1 MLDSLKKLY
10 RLISSLFGDNVPE
23 GIAWDRIPPEL
34 MTPRER
40 LLRRSS
46 LIMLWGAVLNLLAAL
61 IAIGAA
67 IHAANQEAALFATLQ
82 EAALSRFIT
91 DADTAALLVIAAIL
105 ANAAILLVL
114 AAVIM
119 AQELWTVF
127 TAWLLT
133 AANLAA
139 LLAFGFTPAILAIVP
154 LLTVGLMTIGD
165 LRAFRLNPVM
175 VKELRGRMRGVRGFA
190 IITIF
195 LTLMSFFTVLLY
207 LLRAPAGG
215 VVVTGDLGRE
225 LFIGVLFI
233 ELMLIIFIVP
243 ALTSGAITNE
253 RERKTYDL
261 LQTTLITKA
270 TFVVGKLQSAL
281 GYIVLLLLSA
291 IPLQSIAFLFGGVS
305 EAELILAPARAAG
318 FGHCAGR
325 VRHVLFLHHRA
336 HAGGHHPLLYRRPR
350 HHRRLAARRAD
361 PLPKRLRQ
369 CRQQLHQPLHRQSH
383 GGSDCD
389 ISRYDRHQPQSNH
402 GHPALAADAHRSSA
416 TGDHARHPRQ
426 QRRVHSNSVAWVLLT
441 LVYLSVTALLVL
453 ISIRRMERQGGV
465 ANQSMRFSAVYAGC
479 AYLNVRRGLCGAT
492 NCSMKDLLA

>member
-1 MLDSLKKLY
+1 MIETLKKLY
-10 RLISSLFGDNVPE
+10 RLIGNLFGDNVPE
-23 GIAWDRIPPEL
+23 GVAWDRIPPEL
-34 MTPRER
+34 MTPREQ

-46 LIMLWGAVLNLLAAL
+46 LIMLWGALVNLAAALVL
-61 IAIGAA
+61 IGVA
-67 IHAANQEAALFATLQ
+67 IHAANQDKALFLALQ
-82 EAALSRFIT
+82 EATLNRFII
-91 DADTAALLVIAAIL
+91 DADTAALLIIAGIL

-139 LLAFGFTPAILAIVP
+139 LLVFGFTAGILAIAP

-190 IITIF
+190 IITVF
-195 LTLMSFFTVLLY
+195 LTLMSFFTILLY
-207 LLRAPAGG
+207 LLRVPAGG

-243 ALTSGAITNE
+243 ALTAGAITTE

-270 TFVVGKLQSAL
+270 TFVVGKMQSAL
-281 GYIVLLLLSA
+281 GYIMLLLLSA
-291 IPLQSIAFLFGGVS
+291 IPMQSIAFLFGGVS
-305 EAELILAPARAAG
+305 EAELMLALLALLVSALALG
-318 FGHCAGR
+318 AFGMFFSSITER
-325 VRHVLFLHHRA
+325 T
-336 HAGGHHPLLYRRPR
+336 
-350 HHRRLAARRAD
+350 LAATIRSYTVAIGITVGL
-361 PLPKRLRQ
+361 PLVALILFQNAYGNVVNNIAAKVSDNPAVEAAFIYLDMIATGLNPIMATLRSQ
-369 CRQQLHQPLHRQSH
+369 QMLIDHQQLVTMRVTLSSN
-383 GGSDCD
+383 GSS
-389 ISRYDRHQPQSNH
+389 IPILSP
-402 GHPALAADAHRSSA
+402 
-416 TGDHARHPRQ
+416 
-426 QRRVHSNSVAWVLLT
+426 WVLLT

-453 ISIRRMERQGGV
+453 ASIRRMERQGG
-465 ANQSMRFSAVYAGC
+465 
-479 AYLNVRRGLCGAT
+479 
-492 NCSMKDLLA
+492 

>member
-1 MLDSLKKLY
+1 MLEFLKKLY

-23 GIAWDRIPPEL
+23 GVAWDRIPPEL

-46 LIMLWGAVLNLLAAL
+46 LIMFWGALLNFIAA
-61 IAIGAA
+61 IIVIGIA
-67 IHAANQEAALFATLQ
+67 IHAGSRDASVFLALQ
-82 EAALSRFIT
+82 EAALSRFYI
-91 DADTAALLVIAAIL
+91 DADTAALLIFAGIAA
-105 ANAAILLVL
+105 NGAILLVL

-133 AANLAA
+133 AANLAG
-139 LLAFGFTPAILAIVP
+139 LLVFGFTPAILAMAP
-154 LLTVGLMTIGD
+154 LVTVGLLTIGD

-190 IITIF
+190 IISIF
-195 LTLMSFFTVLLY
+195 LTLMSFFTILLY
-207 LLRAPAGG
+207 LLRVPAGG

-243 ALTSGAITNE
+243 ALTAGAITTE

-270 TFVVGKLQSAL
+270 TFVVGKMQSAL

-305 EAELILAPARAAG
+305 EAELILALLVLLVSAIALGA
-318 FGHCAGR
+318 FGMFFSSITER
-325 VRHVLFLHHRA
+325 T
-336 HAGGHHPLLYRRPR
+336 
-350 HHRRLAARRAD
+350 LAATIRSYTVAIAITVGL
-361 PLPKRLRQ
+361 PLAALILFQNAYGNVVNNFTNRFTDNPTVEAATIYLDMIATGLNPIMATLRSQ
-369 CRQQLHQPLHRQSH
+369 QMLIDHQQLVTMRVTLA
-383 GGSDCD
+383 
-389 ISRYDRHQPQSNH
+389 SN
-402 GHPALAADAHRSSA
+402 GASIPILS
-416 TGDHARHPRQ
+416 P
-426 QRRVHSNSVAWVLLT
+426 WVLLA

-453 ISIRRMERQGGV
+453 VSIRRMERQGG
-465 ANQSMRFSAVYAGC
+465 
-479 AYLNVRRGLCGAT
+479 
-492 NCSMKDLLA
+492 